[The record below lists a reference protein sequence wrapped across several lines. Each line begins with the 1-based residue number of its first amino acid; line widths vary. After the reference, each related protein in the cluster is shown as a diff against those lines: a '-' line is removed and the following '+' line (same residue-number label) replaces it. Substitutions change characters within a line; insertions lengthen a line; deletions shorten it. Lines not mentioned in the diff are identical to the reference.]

1 MTRVAGAGGSIRALT
16 SGGVRRIELANPP
29 LNVLTTGMLN
39 ELTDA
44 VSGVAWDPHAK
55 VLLLTGEGPRAFC
68 AGVDVADHTPDRVA
82 DMLHAFARAVS
93 AILDA
98 KVPVVAALNGVAL
111 GGGFE
116 LALACDI
123 VLARDD
129 ASIGQPEIRL
139 GVFPPVAAVL
149 LPRLIGRQAA
159 LDLIL
164 TGRMIRAEEAR
175 TLGLVAATFPA
186 KSFNDDV
193 AHYVNRL
200 RDLSAPVLRL
210 AKRAVN
216 AGAELTV
223 AQALLETDRIYLEE
237 LMALHDPHEGLTAF
251 MEKRV
256 PVWRDA

>member
-1 MTRVAGAGGSIRALT
+1 MTAAVGAGGAIRAIT
-16 SGGVRRIELANPP
+16 GSGVRRIALANPP
-29 LNVLTTGMLN
+29 LNVLTTAMLN
-39 ELTDA
+39 ELADA
-44 VSGVAWDPHAK
+44 VNAVDADTHAK

-68 AGVDVADHTPDRVA
+68 AGVDVADHTPDRVHE
-82 DMLHAFARAVS
+82 MIHAFARAVA

-98 KVPVVAALNGVAL
+98 KVPVVAALNGAAL

-123 VLARDD
+123 VLAREGV
-129 ASIGQPEIRL
+129 SIGQPEIRL

-186 KSFNDDV
+186 ESFDEDV
-193 AHYVNRL
+193 DTYVHSMAAQ
-200 RDLSAPVLRL
+200 SAPVLRL

-216 AGAELTV
+216 AGGERTL
-223 AQALLETDRIYLEE
+223 AQALREADRIYLEE
-237 LMALHDPHEGLTAF
+237 LMALHDPHEGLAAF

>member
-1 MTRVAGAGGSIRALT
+1 MTTTAEAFGSIRAVT
-16 SGGVRRIELANPP
+16 TAGVCRIELANPP
-29 LNVLTTGMLN
+29 VNVLTTGMLN
-39 ELTDA
+39 ELAAA
-44 VSGVAWDPHAK
+44 VSDIASDAHVK

-82 DMLHAFARAVS
+82 DMLHAFARAVT
-93 AILDA
+93 AILEA
-98 KVPVVAALNGVAL
+98 KVPVVAALNGAAL

-123 VLARDD
+123 VLARND
-129 ASIGQPEIRL
+129 AAIGQPEIRL

-164 TGRMIRAEEAR
+164 TGRMVRAEDAR
-175 TLGLVAATFPA
+175 ALGLVAATFPA
-186 KSFNDDV
+186 QSFDEDV
-193 AHYVNRL
+193 AAYVDHMRQQ
-200 RDLSAPVLRL
+200 SAPVLRL

-216 AGAELTV
+216 VGAELTV
-223 AQALLETDRIYLEE
+223 AQALREADRIYLEE
-237 LMALHDPHEGLTAF
+237 LMALHDPHEGLAAF